1 MGSPRHQYMMLSLP
15 NSGTDWLCRIL
26 AKHGRGD
33 GLRYY
38 EKEFFNPICNP
49 KYAGVLEGAFGCEL
63 PSCFENIGI
72 WSDDQAAMIECAYQ
86 ESSGAEAYNFDKE
99 NFSALKVPFFAQ
111 HFDIVFLYRPAD
123 NVFPPS
129 RLRVW
134 AWYDAIYTALT
145 ASGVIEESEP
155 LDLEGRALAAH
166 KACWDIIRDAAKRFG
181 APILD
186 YETLCKAST
195 ESAVA
200 YRLNVGWI
208 AEAVDVKAAAA
219 EVFASRQYKTKAPV
233 GG

>member
-38 EKEFFNPICNP
+38 DKEFFNPICNL
-49 KYAGVLEGAFGCEL
+49 KHATVLEGPFGCEL
-63 PSCFENIGI
+63 ASCFENIGVR
-72 WSDDQAAMIECAYQ
+72 SEYQARDLEAAYRATWEIE
-86 ESSGAEAYNFDKE
+86 GYNFDKE

-134 AWYDAIYTALT
+134 AWYDAIYTAMV
-145 ASGVIEESEP
+145 AKGVIEADQ
-155 LDLEGRALAAH
+155 LDLQGRALAAH
-166 KACWDIIRDAAKRFG
+166 KACWDIMRDAAKRFG

-200 YRLNVGWI
+200 YHLNVGWI
-208 AEAVDVKAAAA
+208 AEAVDVKAAAR
-219 EVFASRQYKTKAPV
+219 EIFASRFYKNKVPADH
-233 GG
+233 

>member
-1 MGSPRHQYMMLSLP
+1 MGTPRHQYMMLSLP

-38 EKEFFNPICNP
+38 DKEFFNPICNL
-49 KYAGVLEGAFGCEL
+49 KYATVLEGPFGCEL
-63 PSCFENIGI
+63 ASCFENIGVR
-72 WSDDQAAMIECAYQ
+72 SEYQARDLEAAYRATW
-86 ESSGAEAYNFDKE
+86 EMEGYNFDKE

-111 HFDIVFLYRPAD
+111 HFDIVFLYRPAY

-134 AWYDAIYTALT
+134 AWYDAIYTAMV
-145 ASGVIEESEP
+145 ANGEIEADQ
-155 LDLEGRALAAH
+155 LDLQERALAAH
-166 KACWDIIRDAAKRFG
+166 AECWRVMRAAAAKIG

-200 YRLNVGWI
+200 YHLNVGWI
-208 AEAVDVKAAAA
+208 AEAVDVKAAAR
-219 EVFASRQYKTKAPV
+219 EVFASRFYKNKVPADH
-233 GG
+233 

>member
-1 MGSPRHQYMMLSLP
+1 MGSSRHQYMILSLP

-26 AKHGRGD
+26 AQHGRGD

-38 EKEFFNPICNP
+38 DKEFFNPICNL
-49 KYAGVLEGAFGCEL
+49 KYATVLEGPFGCEL
-63 PSCFENIGI
+63 ASCFENIGVR
-72 WSDDQAAMIECAYQ
+72 SELQARDLEAAYRASW
-86 ESSGAEAYNFDKE
+86 EMEGYNFDKE

-134 AWYDAIYTALT
+134 AWYDAIYTAMV
-145 ASGVIEESEP
+145 ANGEIEADQ
-155 LDLEGRALAAH
+155 LDLQERALAAH
-166 KACWDIIRDAAKRFG
+166 KACWDIMRDAAKRFD

-200 YRLNVGWI
+200 YHLNVGWI
-208 AEAVDVKAAAA
+208 AEAVDVKAAAR
-219 EVFASRQYKTKAPV
+219 EVFASRFYKNKVPADH
-233 GG
+233 